1 MNKNKLVACMLGTI
15 LLLGNTMP
23 VLASESQLKV
33 LTLEKAIKQANEV
46 SRELTSQ
53 QRSQEYLLEKEDNEL
68 NSGRYGGYIKYNT
81 DREYAKKKEML
92 EKEQITLQI
101 SKLFDEII
109 VAEKELSTTQ
119 KNILLKEKEIAKQE
133 LMYKNGMASEL
144 NLESIRLSYEQL
156 LDSKKKIED
165 SIESKY
171 SQLCKSIGTRTQ
183 RYALEKDE
191 NIFSPYL
198 YEGSADSIAEKRAK
212 EHLDVWNAEEA
223 IKVAEWSF
231 NGGSFDEYLDYNNR
245 KEITKDTSR
254 NIEDM
259 TQTYI
264 RDLYVQV
271 RQLEQQYSILS
282 KDIELKAKEIQVN
295 NAYLE
300 KGLISQVDY
309 DKKVVAY
316 EESKIS
322 LEKLVNNH
330 TYLKKQLNNPS
341 LISIGR

>member
-1 MNKNKLVACMLGTI
+1 
-15 LLLGNTMP
+15 
-23 VLASESQLKV
+23 
-33 LTLEKAIKQANEV
+33 
-46 SRELTSQ
+46 
-53 QRSQEYLLEKEDNEL
+53 
-68 NSGRYGGYIKYNT
+68 
-81 DREYAKKKEML
+81 
-92 EKEQITLQI
+92 
-101 SKLFDEII
+101 
-109 VAEKELSTTQ
+109 
-119 KNILLKEKEIAKQE
+119 
-133 LMYKNGMASEL
+133 
-144 NLESIRLSYEQL
+144 
-156 LDSKKKIED
+156 
-165 SIESKY
+165 
-171 SQLCKSIGTRTQ
+171 
-183 RYALEKDE
+183 
-191 NIFSPYL
+191 
-198 YEGSADSIAEKRAK
+198 
-212 EHLDVWNAEEA
+212 
-223 IKVAEWSF
+223 
-231 NGGSFDEYLDYNNR
+231 
-245 KEITKDTSR
+245 SR